1 MIATPL
7 ALPEILLL
15 TPTVHTDNRG
25 YFFESFRQQ
34 DLQQLIGQNIQFVQ
48 ENQSRSSFGVLR
60 GLHFQRPPQAQA
72 KLVRVVEG
80 EVLDVVVDIR
90 HGSPRFGQ
98 SVQTVLSADNKQQ
111 LFIPHGFAHGF
122 LVLSPQATVIYKV
135 DNYYSAQHDA
145 GLAFDDATLAINWP
159 LSAKQLVISTKD
171 QQQPNLADLNS
182 GFSWQ
187 HNP

>member
-1 MIATPL
+1 ML
-7 ALPEILLL
+7 SQSLQLPEVLLL
-15 TPTVHTDNRG
+15 TPKVHSDERG
-25 YFFESFRQQ
+25 YFFECFRQQ
-34 DLQQLIGQNIQFVQ
+34 QLQQLLERDIQFVQ

-60 GLHFQRPPQAQA
+60 GLHYQRQPQAQA

-98 SVQTVLSADNKQQ
+98 TVQTVLSAENNHQ

-122 LVLSPQATVIYKV
+122 LVLSPQATVVYKV

-145 GLAFDDATLAINWP
+145 GLAYNDANLAINWP

-171 QQQPNLADLNS
+171 QQQPKLSQLQSEFN
-182 GFSWQ
+182 WK
-187 HNP
+187 